1 MNGLAMVAINAFIL
15 TLVISAGAGITS
27 LTQEYGT
34 ENACENAKVVFR
46 ERLSVAKVLLL
57 TCTRKG

>member
-1 MNGLAMVAINAFIL
+1 MNAFIL

-34 ENACENAKVVFR
+34 ENACENAKAVLR